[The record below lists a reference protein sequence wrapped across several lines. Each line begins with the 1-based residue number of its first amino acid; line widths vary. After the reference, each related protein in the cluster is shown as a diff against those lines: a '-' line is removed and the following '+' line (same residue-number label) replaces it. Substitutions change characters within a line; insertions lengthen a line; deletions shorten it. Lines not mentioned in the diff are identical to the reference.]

1 MRGQQRRHYLMMKI
15 TKDKYKALIFD
26 VDGSL
31 VDSMWIWGAIDREYL
46 AAFGHEVPEGLQM
59 EIGGLSMKETALYFQ
74 ERFGITDT
82 QEKMMSDWNDM
93 AYEKYRT
100 SVPLKPGAEKL
111 LRFCRENGI
120 LCGIATSNSEELA
133 GVLLEHL
140 GIREYFDQITTG
152 SHVSKGKPDPEIYLL
167 TAGNLGVRPE
177 DCLVFEDIVPG
188 IRAGLAAGM
197 QVCSVWD
204 EAAADQQELK
214 EALSHYSIRDFRDV
228 VYA

>member
-1 MRGQQRRHYLMMKI
+1 
-15 TKDKYKALIFD
+15 
-26 VDGSL
+26 
-31 VDSMWIWGAIDREYL
+31 
-46 AAFGHEVPEGLQM
+46 
-59 EIGGLSMKETALYFQ
+59 
-74 ERFGITDT
+74 
-82 QEKMMSDWNDM
+82 MMSDWNDM

-111 LRFCRENGI
+111 LRFCKENDI

-133 GVLLEHL
+133 GVLLDHL
-140 GIREYFDQITTG
+140 GIREYFGQITTG
-152 SHVSKGKPDPEIYLL
+152 NHVSKGKPDPEIYLL
-167 TAGNLGVRPE
+167 TAGQLGVRPV

-197 QVCSVWD
+197 EVCAVWD

-214 EALSHYSIRDFRDV
+214 EALSHYSIRDFRDI